1 MVARKLN
8 VRLCGWVCSATSMAL
23 MACASSPPPVA
34 PVAPSEPAST
44 LVELRRA
51 LLTAPANAL
60 FFHNMD
66 ELFESRVV
74 ERSDVTRPLSRS
86 IVSPPPLEYRGHVYS
101 YDEFA
106 RATFTNVFLIIRNGE
121 ILVEDYRNMTRPDSR
136 FAAFSVSKTIIALL
150 VGIAIEQGAIRSP
163 DDTVET
169 YVPELVGS
177 GYEGSSIRSLLEMR
191 SGVDYEERYDF
202 GANPSLAA
210 IIHDSAVVQN
220 KERFADRA
228 RGVRRKAATGERFNY
243 ATMDTAVLGWAL
255 ERATGQP
262 LSEFMSENLWKPA
275 RMEFSGFWIADGPP
289 PVGRELSG
297 MGYNASLRDFG
308 RLGQLLL
315 DNGTSEGRAVV
326 PEEWMRQ
333 TTTMKPLTGNEG
345 VSVGAGAG
353 YGYCLWK
360 VDEDPGSYSAVG
372 LAGQFIYVHPA
383 SKTVIVKLSYYPL
396 EQSDELDAQAIAYF
410 KTITRWQP
418 ARSTGSEPTR
428 PSGRAQHAVAAARNG
443 QR

>member
-1 MVARKLN
+1 MAAKKKN
-8 VRLCGWVCSATSMAL
+8 VRMSGWVCSVTSMAL
-23 MACASSPPPVA
+23 MACGASAPPVA
-34 PVAPSEPAST
+34 PAAPAEPAST
-44 LVELRRA
+44 LIELRRA
-51 LLTAPANAL
+51 LLAPPANAL

-74 ERSDVTRPLSRS
+74 ERGDITSPLSSAVVR
-86 IVSPPPLEYRGHVYS
+86 PPPLEYRGQVYS

-106 RATFTNVFLIIRNGE
+106 RATFTNAFLIIRNGE

-150 VGIAIEQGAIRSP
+150 VGIAIEQGAIGSP
-163 DDTVET
+163 DDTVEA

-210 IIHDSAVVQN
+210 IVHDSAVVQN

-228 RGVRRKAATGERFNY
+228 RGLRRKAPPGERFNY

-262 LSEFMSENLWKPA
+262 LSEFMSESLWKPA
-275 RMEFSGFWIADGPP
+275 GMEFTGFWIADGPA

-297 MGYNASLRDFG
+297 MGFNASLRDFG

-315 DNGTSEGRAVV
+315 EHGKREGRSVV
-326 PEEWMRQ
+326 PEAWMRQ
-333 TTTMKPLTGNEG
+333 ATSMKPLTGNVG
-345 VSVGAGAG
+345 VAVGTGAG

-360 VDEDPGSYSAVG
+360 VDDDPGSYSAVG
-372 LAGQFIYVHPA
+372 LAGQFIYVHPE

-396 EQSDELDAQAIAYF
+396 EQSDELDARAIAYF

-418 ARSTGSEPTR
+418 ARSTGSEPTTQ
-428 PSGRAQHAVAAARNG
+428 PERAHRAVAEAGNG